1 MRHLRDFL
9 TSHPRIA
16 HGQRYPMPCLE
27 WSAEEVEG
35 EQGSGPKGPMSCRT
49 QRWISIMKTKFIR
62 QKQRKSL
69 PLFHTSWEGIFEVFG
84 AIFYDIQWE
93 FCILSIYYQ
102 FSMGISYFSYF
113 LVNYLCYSMGNLY
126 FFTYYSMG
134 GLHFANFP
142 CYSMGIWGLKA
153 FGGGDGRTDRR
164 MDWHMDG
171 RMEIHPC
178 VLQDFGP
185 LGQLPKKGKYCLFF
199 YIAMSIF
206 LFRQRPQRADVL

>member
-1 MRHLRDFL
+1 
-9 TSHPRIA
+9 
-16 HGQRYPMPCLE
+16 
-27 WSAEEVEG
+27 
-35 EQGSGPKGPMSCRT
+35 
-49 QRWISIMKTKFIR
+49 MKTKFIR

-93 FCILSIYYQ
+93 FCILSISYQ

-142 CYSMGIWGLKA
+142 CYSMDWEA
-153 FGGGDGRTDRR
+153 SGGRGTDVQ
-164 MDWHMDG
+164 MDG
-171 RMEIHPC
+171 QTYEIHPC
-178 VLQDFGP
+178 VLHVQDIGP
-185 LGQLPKKGKYCLFF
+185 LGPLPKKAWRIYTRTNGTPYGPTDRYMDRPSYRDAITHLKNLLECKPARDGAFCVH
-199 YIAMSIF
+199 
-206 LFRQRPQRADVL
+206 QRLLAIVCVFVCVCVCACV

>member
-1 MRHLRDFL
+1 
-9 TSHPRIA
+9 
-16 HGQRYPMPCLE
+16 
-27 WSAEEVEG
+27 
-35 EQGSGPKGPMSCRT
+35 
-49 QRWISIMKTKFIR
+49 MKTKFIR
-62 QKQRKSL
+62 QKQQKSL

-93 FCILSIYYQ
+93 FCILSISYQ

-153 FGGGDGRTDRR
+153 QGGMDGHTDVRTYGRTYGNSPLCPTGHRPFGAAAQKVKKRKREKEREREKKKKQTDRQT
-164 MDWHMDG
+164 D
-171 RMEIHPC
+171 
-178 VLQDFGP
+178 
-185 LGQLPKKGKYCLFF
+185 
-199 YIAMSIF
+199 
-206 LFRQRPQRADVL
+206 RQTECKRKRKWDR